1 MKTQGNL
8 RQSQSLIPLLPF
20 ACVGAGAEILLGSH
34 WVARVQY
41 RFSDFGYPSGH
52 GGAFTFTDVRVCSG
66 CPSPAS
72 SPLTVSYEFVVRAG
86 APPFPN
92 APQLYRYTRRS
103 TVLPRC
109 AAHQDVMLSR
119 TNHKSAVPRG

>member
-72 SPLTVSYEFVVRAG
+72 SPLTVSYEFVVRG
-86 APPFPN
+86 
-92 APQLYRYTRRS
+92 RS
-103 TVLPRC
+103 TSLSECATTVSVYAAINC
-109 AAHQDVMLSR
+109 AAALCSPSRRDVVQD
-119 TNHKSAVPRG
+119 KS